1 MSYEPETL
9 TLEALRANEPPSFI
23 ERRPDVLTNW
33 YIAEFEQ
40 LAGRKL
46 YPAQTEMFVIEVMA
60 YAKSVLGEAV
70 QTAFL
75 QNRAVWATG
84 RHLEEIGAN
93 VSTFRLMAQ
102 AARVQVRASLAAV
115 RPTAT
120 VVPDGAVLLAGGGDG
135 FTLDGSIVIPAGQ
148 LFADGQAKAIEPG
161 VSGNGYQPGQV
172 TAQLVVSGQAVSL
185 VNTDISTAGADAE
198 EEEPY
203 RARVCD
209 ALERVS
215 KAGPRAGYIQ
225 MVKQVSPE
233 IIDVDPKRT
242 QPGYIQITPLTK
254 TGIASDALDAAILA
268 WLDPEIRVP
277 MGDYISVAKA
287 VPQVFNIDL
296 TARVRDAELAGLAD
310 LIEAAARKPFD
321 AWTKML
327 AGQIAPEGVR
337 AAVKAIPGVIDVD
350 GDVGFVFTALPSNSF
365 AQLGTV
371 AVNLIEVGD
380 V

>member
-1 MSYEPETL
+1 MSFEPETL
-9 TLEALRANEPPSFI
+9 TLEALRASEPPSFI
-23 ERRPDVLTNW
+23 ERRPETLTAW
-33 YIAEFEQ
+33 YVAEFER
-40 LAGRKL
+40 LTGRTL
-46 YPAQTEMFVIEVMA
+46 YPAQTEMYSIEVMA

-93 VSTFRLMAQ
+93 VSTFKLTAQ
-102 AARVQVRASLAAV
+102 PARVSIRASLTATRAS
-115 RPTAT
+115 AT
-120 VVPDGAVLLAGGGDG
+120 VVPDGAVLLAGGGDA
-135 FTLDGSIVIPAGQ
+135 FALDGGIVIPAGQ
-148 LFADGQAKAIEPG
+148 LFADGQAKAIEAG
-161 VSGNGYQPGQV
+161 SAGNGYQVGQV

-185 VNTDISTAGADAE
+185 VNTEVSVAGADQEDE
-198 EEEPY
+198 EAY

-209 ALERVS
+209 AFERIS

-242 QPGYIQITPLTK
+242 APGYIEITPLTK
-254 TGIASDALDAAILA
+254 TGVASDALDEAILA

-277 MGDYISVAKA
+277 MGDYVSIAKA
-287 VPQVFNIDL
+287 VATVFNPTV
-296 TARVRDAELAGLAD
+296 TARVRDSQAPGLEG
-310 LIEAAARKPFD
+310 LIDAAIRKPFD
-321 AWTKML
+321 AWSKML

-337 AAVKAIPGVIDVD
+337 SSVKAVPGVIDVD
-350 GDVGFVFTALPSNSF
+350 GDVGFVFTALASNAF
-365 AQLGTV
+365 AELGDVTIT
-371 AVNLIEVGD
+371 LIEVDD